1 MSEPLARLR
10 QRLATLVPDPPGHSV
25 AGEGNPDAREQ
36 YVVVD
41 HPSGH
46 VEDEPGT
53 VPDGIRVAAGWAWR
67 ILVLGAFIYYVGQ
80 VLGSLSEVV
89 TPLVVALLFTAAF
102 WPLKNSLVRAGVPRG
117 LSAGACLLALAM
129 LVVGIVLLVS
139 LQITNQWTELSNQAI
154 GSFNQFVGWLR
165 SGPLHITNTQIDG
178 WLTSATDWVKS
189 SQGTIAG
196 YATQVGS
203 QVSHFVA
210 GMALALF
217 AMFYFLYDGHQ
228 LARAMSI
235 LIPGRSRFRL
245 MDAAGHGWLA
255 LVAYV
260 RAAVIVAAVDGLG
273 ALIGAAAVGSSMWL
287 AIGALTFLTAF
298 IPLVGAFFAGTV
310 ATGVVFVTLGPVRAI
325 IMVVVFIAVMEIEA
339 HVLQPFLMGK
349 AVSLHPLAVL
359 YGIAIGV
366 IVGGFIG
373 ALFTVPLMAFSNA
386 FARAVAASRAKAAA
400 AARSSS
406 PPAESGAGADAGPAE
421 AAPSD
426 HNGNSGVEE

>member
-10 QRLATLVPDPPGHSV
+10 QRLAALVPESPGQPAGGDDGPDSRGSV
-25 AGEGNPDAREQ
+25 
-36 YVVVD
+36 VVVD
-41 HPSGH
+41 HATGH
-46 VEDEPGT
+46 IEDEPGT
-53 VPDGIRVAAGWAWR
+53 VPDGMRVAAGWAWR
-67 ILVLGAFIYYVGQ
+67 ILVLGAFVYYLGQ

-89 TPLVVALLFTAAF
+89 IPLVVALLFTAAF
-102 WPLKNSLVRAGVPRG
+102 WPLKNALVRAGVPRG
-117 LSAGACLLALAM
+117 LAAGVCLLALA
-129 LVVGIVLLVS
+129 LTVVGIVLLVS

-154 GSFNQFVGWLR
+154 GSFNQFVSWLR
-165 SGPLHITNTQIDG
+165 NGPLHITNTQIDG
-178 WLTSATDWVKS
+178 WLTSATNWVKS

-196 YATQVGS
+196 YATKVGS

-228 LARAMSI
+228 LARALSI

-245 MDAAGHGWLA
+245 VDAAGHGWLA

-359 YGIAIGV
+359 YGIAVGV

-386 FARAVAASRAKAAA
+386 FARAVAASRAAAEA
-400 AARSSS
+400 SARRPS
-406 PPAESGAGADAGPAE
+406 PPPEPTEGGDAGQVGSPVIE
-421 AAPSD
+421 QS
-426 HNGNSGVEE
+426 GNQTLE